1 MTREAVRA
9 RIEEIGIIP
18 AVRVRSAADALFA
31 AEAVAEAGIPV
42 VEITM
47 TVPGACDVVH
57 QLAGKMPDLL
67 VGSGTV
73 LDVETA
79 QLCIDAGAQFL
90 TSPGLAV
97 DVVEFAR
104 QHDTVVFPGALT
116 PSEIMLAWRA
126 GADYV
131 KVFPSSLMGGANYV
145 KALKSPFPRIPL
157 IASGG
162 VNQQTVG
169 DFIRAGAVAVG
180 VGRELIPANAIK
192 RRQRDWIRELA
203 GRFLKAVDETRAE
216 MEG

>member
-1 MTREAVRA
+1 
-9 RIEEIGIIP
+9 
-18 AVRVRSAADALFA
+18 
-31 AEAVAEAGIPV
+31 
-42 VEITM
+42 
-47 TVPGACDVVH
+47 VVH